1 MKKIF
6 TLFAA
11 LVCVMS
17 MSAVTY
23 NVTVPAGTKA
33 CYIAGE
39 MNEWKHQEMTKV
51 DETHYTITIAEAT
64 TAMGYK
70 YCSGPGWAY
79 VEKDASGNEIGDR
92 AYSAEDVVA
101 KWAAVYEPSAT
112 PEEPKEE
119 KDITVKAKVPATWT
133 NTITAWV
140 WPTGGAGKEV
150 TPAKEGE
157 WYVYTEKCSELNIIF
172 KNGTGWNGDINQT
185 VDITI
190 SESTCVEIT
199 AGTGKA
205 TYTIVDC
212 EDNPGE
218 EPGDDPVVTPDP
230 ETGVT
235 YNVTVPAGTKA
246 CYIAGEMNEWK
257 HQEMTK
263 VDETHYT
270 ITIATATATMKYKY
284 CSGPDWAYVEM
295 QADGVTDVQDRTYA
309 ANDVVEAWKAV
320 YDPAG
325 ENPGEEPGDDPVV
338 DPETGV
344 TYNVAVPAGT
354 KACYIAGEMN
364 EWKHQEMTKV
374 DETHY
379 TITIATATATMKY
392 KYCSGPDWAY
402 VEMQAD
408 GVTDVQDRTYAA
420 NDVVEAW
427 KAVYDPAG
435 ENPGEDPGDDPV
447 VDPETG
453 VTYNVTVPAGT
464 KACYIAG
471 EMNEWKHQE
480 MTKVDETHYTITIA
494 TATATMKYKYC
505 SGPDWAYVEMQA
517 DGVTDV
523 QDRTYA
529 ANDVV
534 EAWKAVYEPAGE
546 DPTPGEPKDI
556 TVKAKAPAAW
566 TEQITAWVWATGGE
580 GQEVVPTQ
588 EGEWY
593 VYTQNCAELNI
604 IFKNGAGWNGDANQT
619 VDITVT
625 ESTCIEI
632 TADGAT
638 KATYTVVDCE
648 GGEVIDPA
656 QITYVL
662 MGVQGDWT
670 TGIELTKN
678 EIAEWEEYMLLG
690 QTISQGDSVKV
701 VRLEAGVAK
710 HWCGNVKEGVT
721 VTITYDDNGNIILAP
736 GTYDFYYDVAADAIW
751 IAEAAQT
758 AVDNVILENKATKII
773 RNGQMYIIREGVM
786 YNALGQVAE

>member
-11 LVCVMS
+11 LTMVLS

-101 KWAAVYEPSAT
+101 KWASVYDPSNAPT
-112 PEEPKEE
+112 PGEA
-119 KDITVKAKVPATWT
+119 KDITIKAKVPATWT

-205 TYTIVDC
+205 TYTKVDC
-212 EDNPGE
+212 E
-218 EPGDDPVVTPDP
+218 
-230 ETGVT
+230 
-235 YNVTVPAGTKA
+235 
-246 CYIAGEMNEWK
+246 
-257 HQEMTK
+257 
-263 VDETHYT
+263 
-270 ITIATATATMKYKY
+270 
-284 CSGPDWAYVEM
+284 
-295 QADGVTDVQDRTYA
+295 
-309 ANDVVEAWKAV
+309 
-320 YDPAG
+320 
-325 ENPGEEPGDDPVV
+325 ENPGEE
-338 DPETGV
+338 
-344 TYNVAVPAGT
+344 
-354 KACYIAGEMN
+354 
-364 EWKHQEMTKV
+364 
-374 DETHY
+374 
-379 TITIATATATMKY
+379 
-392 KYCSGPDWAY
+392 
-402 VEMQAD
+402 
-408 GVTDVQDRTYAA
+408 
-420 NDVVEAW
+420 
-427 KAVYDPAG
+427 
-435 ENPGEDPGDDPV
+435 PGDDPV

-517 DGVTDV
+517 DGTTDV

-534 EAWKAVYEPAGE
+534 EAWKAVYDPAGENPGEEPGDDPVVDPETGVTYNVTVPAGTKACYIAGEMNTWSFTEMTKVDETHYTITIAEATTAMGYKYCSGPSWDYVEKTASGDEVANRIYSANDVVESWLAVYEPAGE
-546 DPTPGEPKDI
+546 EPGDDPVDPNPGDDPVVDPETGVTYNV
-556 TVKAKAPAAW
+556 TVPA
-566 TEQITAWVWATGGE
+566 G
-580 GQEVVPTQ
+580 
-588 EGEWY
+588 
-593 VYTQNCAELNI
+593 
-604 IFKNGAGWNGDANQT
+604 
-619 VDITVT
+619 
-625 ESTCIEI
+625 
-632 TADGAT
+632 T
-638 KATYTVVDCE
+638 KACYIAGEMNAWSQQEMTKVDE
-648 GGEVIDPA
+648 
-656 QITYVL
+656 THY
-662 MGVQGDWT
+662 
-670 TGIELTKN
+670 
-678 EIAEWEEYMLLG
+678 
-690 QTISQGDSVKV
+690 
-701 VRLEAGVAK
+701 
-710 HWCGNVKEGVT
+710 
-721 VTITYDDNGNIILAP
+721 TITIATATTAMKYKYCSGPSWDYVEKTAAGEEVADRTYSANDVVESWLAVYDP
-736 GTYDFYYDVAADAIW
+736 SV
-751 IAEAAQT
+751 ET
-758 AVDNVILENKATKII
+758 AVDNVAVGEKAVKVI
-773 RNGQMYIIREGVM
+773 RNGQMYIIRNGVI
-786 YNALGQVAE
+786 YNAMGQIAE